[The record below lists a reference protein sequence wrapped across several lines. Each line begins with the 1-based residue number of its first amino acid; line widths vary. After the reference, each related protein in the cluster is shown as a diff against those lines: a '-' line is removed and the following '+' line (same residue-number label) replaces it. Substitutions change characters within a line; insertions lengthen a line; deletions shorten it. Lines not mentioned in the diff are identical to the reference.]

1 MIWCALE
8 KNGAICATEPWEWF
22 SGKWSLEPGCGA
34 RAFISETVCGCGGM
48 VGVAGFPW
56 NESGLPDLKGMLVVF
71 IDWIQNIWV
80 FLLFPIKWAPS
91 SPCLLPLD
99 LFSPSLLYLIK
110 ANSVLKPEAKTK
122 QSYEGLQESLFLLL
136 SSILNPE
143 DCWHQ
148 LKKKYLKSFTA
159 HVLPSPQAGAGWGW
173 GRASFY
179 MEASPGKQLKDLT
192 SITLLNMAVRKG
204 LWGSEGSPRL
214 ATRPWWSSVCSTL
227 LCTFPTPLVN
237 TRLSAHP
244 SNRCT
249 CFSAHPSLCAHA
261 PVCTPSH
268 MCIYPSVH
276 PSPCAPLPM
285 CTWLHAHPS
294 HYTPDPI
301 CNCPLCALAPTP
313 TWPLEHTHPVHV
325 WMQRWLYGWGAGR
338 NWEVLLICQTPRIEQ
353 RGER

>member
-179 MEASPGKQLKDLT
+179 MEGQPWQTVERLDQHNIIKHGSEKR
-192 SITLLNMAVRKG
+192 AVG
-204 LWGSEGSPRL
+204 LWGVSQTGHQALVKFCVLHPTVHLSHPPCEHP
-214 ATRPWWSSVCSTL
+214 PQC
-227 LCTFPTPLVN
+227 TPLQQMH
-237 TRLSAHP
+237 LLQ
-244 SNRCT
+244 CT
-249 CFSAHPSLCAHA
+249 PL
-261 PVCTPSH
+261 PVCTCPH
-268 MCIYPSVH
+268 VH
-276 PSPCAPLPM
+276 TQPHVHLP
-285 CTWLHAHPS
+285 
-294 HYTPDPI
+294 
-301 CNCPLCALAPTP
+301 
-313 TWPLEHTHPVHV
+313 
-325 WMQRWLYGWGAGR
+325 
-338 NWEVLLICQTPRIEQ
+338 
-353 RGER
+353 